1 MKLSFSTL
9 GCPDWTMPQIIAI
22 ASSAGYDGIEL
33 RFVEG
38 EDSLWKLPVFQGAAL
53 ASVKHTLA
61 DHGVAISCLDTSCRF
76 DSPDAA
82 DRERWVNE
90 GERMSDLAAELGAP
104 GLRVFGDTI
113 RPRANRESTRGW
125 IADSLCRLAEI
136 AAPKGVEVWLE
147 THGDFAGAR
156 DTSEILA
163 RVTPTNTG
171 IVWDPINSFVA
182 TQERPADGSA
192 TLGGAIRHVH
202 IKDIRRN
209 EARGDPESWE
219 YVLTGE
225 GDFPLQELLGTLK
238 KREYNGF
245 LSFEWEK
252 KWHPELAAAEIALPH
267 FVEWFQK
274 NSALG
279 EQNGA

>member
-9 GCPDWTMPQIIAI
+9 ACPDWTMPQIIAI

-38 EDSLWKLPVFQGAAL
+38 EDLLWKLPVFQGAAL
-53 ASVKHTLA
+53 ASVKHALA

-82 DRERWVNE
+82 DRQRRVIE
-90 GERMSDLAAELGAP
+90 GEKMSDLAAELGAP

-113 RPRANRESTRGW
+113 RPGANRESTGGW
-125 IADSLCRLAEI
+125 IADSICRLAEI
-136 AAPKGVEVWLE
+136 AARKGVEVWLE
-147 THGDFAGAR
+147 THGDFASAR

-163 RVTPTNTG
+163 RATPTNTG

-192 TLGGAIRHVH
+192 TLGATIRHVH

-209 EARGDPESWE
+209 EAKGNPESWG

-225 GDFPLQELLGTLK
+225 GDFPLQELLGALK
-238 KREYNGF
+238 KREYDGF

-252 KWHPELAAAEIALPH
+252 KWHPELADAEIALPH
-267 FVEWFQK
+267 FVEWFRK
-274 NSALG
+274 NCAHG
-279 EQNGA
+279 QTE